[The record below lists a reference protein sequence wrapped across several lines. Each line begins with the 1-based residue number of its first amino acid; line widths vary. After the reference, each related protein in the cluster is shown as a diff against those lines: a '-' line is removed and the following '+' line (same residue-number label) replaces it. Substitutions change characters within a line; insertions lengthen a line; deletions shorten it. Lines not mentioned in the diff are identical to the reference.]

1 MKVTTAQTKKGI
13 NLALFL
19 SFLLG
24 YMEWGNNY
32 HIFIIQAEGELFS
45 KLISNPLSVLHPF
58 TLIPFAGQII
68 LVFTLFQKEPGKRLT
83 FTGLA
88 CLSLLMVFLFFIGL
102 FGMRLRILASV
113 IPFITLGI
121 FAVVYYRKNNK
132 TASSSYKTHAD

>member
-1 MKVTTAQTKKGI
+1 MKATTAQTKRII

-19 SFLLG
+19 SFLPG
-24 YMEWGNNY
+24 YLEWGNNY
-32 HIFIIQAEGELFS
+32 HLFIFQAEGEIFS
-45 KLISNPLSVLHPF
+45 KLTSNPLSVLHPF

-102 FGMRLRILASV
+102 LGMRLKIVASV

-121 FAVVYYRKNNK
+121 VAVVYYRKNK
-132 TASSSYKTHAD
+132 AAV

>member
-1 MKVTTAQTKKGI
+1 MKATTAQTKKII
-13 NLALFL
+13 NLGLLL

-24 YMEWGNNY
+24 YLEWGNNY
-32 HIFIIQAEGELFS
+32 HIFIIQAEAELFS
-45 KLISNPLSVLHPF
+45 KLIGNPLSVLHPF

-68 LVFTLFQKEPGKRLT
+68 LVFTLFQKEPGKWLT

-102 FGMRLRILASV
+102 LGMRLKIVASV

-121 FAVVYYRKNNK
+121 VAIVYYRRNK
-132 TASSSYKTHAD
+132 AAV